1 RRRRRLRGSGDG
13 AAVGHP
19 RTRSGP
25 SPRRRTRTR
34 TRTSS
39 SGRGAGAAPR
49 AARADSAA
57 ATRPPRRRTSS
68 GSPFLA
74 LDRTRPR
81 RAGGTAWWAGTGA
94 WRSRSTAAP
103 PSRRRR
109 RGGRCTSSG
118 ARGSETGSSRSAW
131 RTTACAWVSQKIPAA
146 GNTRG
151 RGRRCAG
158 DCTTPQSVAS
168 HPGGCSWTPARC
180 TLAHRTRRRATA
192 RHRRGP
198 GLPGPSG
205 LPPTSSAGR
214 SGTASACRG
223 ASTARPSRRRSP
235 RPPPRPPPAAGGA
248 RAAAAA
254 LRRTRGG
261 GAAWRAARRAGR
273 RGARPGRRGRRR
285 APQARALAL
294 VDVGVESR
302 VHRHRGGSP
311 GAQGCR
317 VASRVKTDG
326 SFTRPPVLDH
336 RASLYGN
343 RVESFVGEERT
354 TSCHGCTTVATS
366 LVSTA
371 STSMGSS
378 CTASCGRST
387 GTGVA
392 PRTRV
397 RHLGDVC
404 WPRKSRTKSNMFRL
418 RVLQHKTNLKSA
430 HQDYSLG
437 RRRRGSGCA
446 RLQFPLKRRG
456 RAVR

>member
-1 RRRRRLRGSGDG
+1 EEVFSRPPRAGRGRRPSSEWPPEWGGGRGSGAPPRSWRQWAEDGGAPTPALAAAAPALRGSGDG

-25 SPRRRTRTR
+25 SPRRRTDEDEDEDEFQWQRR
-34 TRTSS
+34 R
-39 SGRGAGAAPR
+39 RGAKGRQGRQRGGHEAA
-49 AARADSAA
+49 SAPDELWVA
-57 ATRPPRRRTSS
+57 IP
-68 GSPFLA
+68 
-74 LDRTRPR
+74 
-81 RAGGTAWWAGTGA
+81 GTGPHTSA
-94 WRSRSTAAP
+94 PGGWDGLVGGYRRLEESRSTAAP

-343 RVESFVGEERT
+343 RVESFVGEE
-354 TSCHGCTTVATS
+354 
-366 LVSTA
+366 
-371 STSMGSS
+371 
-378 CTASCGRST
+378 
-387 GTGVA
+387 
-392 PRTRV
+392 P
-397 RHLGDVC
+397 
-404 WPRKSRTKSNMFRL
+404 
-418 RVLQHKTNLKSA
+418 
-430 HQDYSLG
+430 
-437 RRRRGSGCA
+437 
-446 RLQFPLKRRG
+446 
-456 RAVR
+456 